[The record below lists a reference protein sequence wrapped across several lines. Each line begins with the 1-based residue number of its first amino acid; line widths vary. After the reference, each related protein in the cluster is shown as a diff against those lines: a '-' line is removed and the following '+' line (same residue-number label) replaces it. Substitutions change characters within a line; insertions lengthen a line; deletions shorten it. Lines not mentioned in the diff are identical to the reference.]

1 MIEVKIDK
9 KDVEAAINVLS
20 TTKKGAQT
28 VVNRA
33 INRALMRG
41 RTVASKSLRGRYT
54 IKASDVKKAT
64 RLRRPGGTETSGQLV
79 FSGPELTMAHF
90 RIRPSGRDTTG
101 NNRQLVR
108 VEVERTGLKPLKNAF
123 VYNGTV
129 FQRKG
134 ASRLPIEPR
143 YGPSVPQM
151 VGNENITEGIQS
163 EMRDTF
169 LRRIDH
175 EAMRLI
181 KGDK

>member
-1 MIEVKIDK
+1 M
-9 KDVEAAINVLS
+9 
-20 TTKKGAQT
+20 
-28 VVNRA
+28 
-33 INRALMRG
+33 
-41 RTVASKSLRGRYT
+41 
-54 IKASDVKKAT
+54 
-64 RLRRPGGTETSGQLV
+64 

-134 ASRLPIEPR
+134 ATRLPIEPR

-151 VGNENITEGIQS
+151 VGNENIVEDIQS

-169 LRRIDH
+169 QRRIDH

-181 KGDK
+181 KGGK

>member
-9 KDVEAAINVLS
+9 KAVGAAINVLNS
-20 TTKKGAQT
+20 TKKGAQT
-28 VVNRA
+28 AVNRA

-54 IKASDVKKAT
+54 IKASDVKKST

-79 FSGPELTMAHF
+79 FSGPELTIAHF

-134 ASRLPIEPR
+134 ATRLPIEPR

-169 LRRIDH
+169 LRRINQ

>member
-108 VEVERTGLKPLKNAF
+108 VEVERTGLKPLKTRLSITALCFSERERVGFRLNL
-123 VYNGTV
+123 VTV
-129 FQRKG
+129 LQFPKW
-134 ASRLPIEPR
+134 
-143 YGPSVPQM
+143 
-151 VGNENITEGIQS
+151 S
-163 EMRDTF
+163 EMKTSLKTSSR
-169 LRRIDH
+169 
-175 EAMRLI
+175 
-181 KGDK
+181 K